1 MAAGAS
7 TPALASASAFR
18 SKQLVGEE
26 LVVCFGLQRRYHLPA
41 IYESADAETVQRCLT
56 LGADSFVA
64 IRELEESAAQG
75 AGAAAAVARAVRSSE
90 EKAAKTTWK
99 LEQELERLRQE
110 RADVVE
116 EAAKLRA
123 EFAGLQATFQDRLE
137 VARLSAAADAERRAI
152 SLESKLGGLYEALN
166 YMKSA
171 EEERVQALLERE
183 AGRRLEL
190 LDAKEA
196 IITVLKVEKERRE
209 VELTTAQEER
219 VQKLLEREAGR
230 RLELLEAKEAIIA
243 VLKVEK
249 ERREVEL
256 AAAQEALLARKGA
269 KANSAIKGQ
278 LGEEEFA
285 ELAAGQ
291 GWRLERTAK
300 ESRSCDYR
308 GEVHGMPVFFEIKAH
323 ERRVQSAEVDKFKRD
338 MNEHP
343 EVGAGV
349 FLALHAGIVGS
360 RVSFWTEYTGDGRL
374 LIFLSDVLGGGEEVT
389 RLHLAAIAQLLEVA
403 VYINKARLAGEGDQL
418 DAYKGR
424 VEAAEKYILTVKER
438 TRELI
443 NTLHSDKRNLLTA
456 LQASYERLAFMIRG
470 LQTDIQMT
478 LGALLGTAVKF
489 DENEEG
495 AAAAKEV
502 VIDDAG
508 ITRECKVEDTAVT
521 VSTTE
526 KPKKRASGSRKAAS
540 GKT

>member
-1 MAAGAS
+1 MVVTAYLNPCGDSLLRMVATG
-7 TPALASASAFR
+7 FK
-18 SKQLVGEE
+18 SKQLVGDE
-26 LVVCFGLQRRYHLPA
+26 LLVCFSLHRNYHLPTV
-41 IYESADAETVQRCLT
+41 YESADADIVQRCLT
-56 LGADSFVA
+56 LGADSFAA
-64 IRELEESAAQG
+64 IRELEESTATQG
-75 AGAAAAVARAVRSSE
+75 IGTAAVARAVRQTE
-90 EKAAKTTWK
+90 EKASKATWK
-99 LEQELERLRQE
+99 LEQELERMRQE
-110 RADVVE
+110 RADATE

-123 EFAGLQATFQDRLE
+123 EFAGLQATFHDRLE
-137 VARLSAAADAERRAI
+137 VARQAAAADAERRAI
-152 SLESKLGGLYEALN
+152 SLESKLSGLQEALN
-166 YMKSA
+166 YMKTA
-171 EEERVQALLERE
+171 EEDRVRALLERE
-183 AGRRLEL
+183 AGRR
-190 LDAKEA
+190 A
-196 IITVLKVEKERRE
+196 
-209 VELTTAQEER
+209 
-219 VQKLLEREAGR
+219 
-230 RLELLEAKEAIIA
+230 ELLEAKEAVIT
-243 VLKVEK
+243 VLKSEK
-249 ERREVEL
+249 ERREAEL

-323 ERRVQSAEVDKFKRD
+323 ERRVQNAEVDKFKRD

-360 RVSFWTEYTGDGRL
+360 RTSFWTEYTGDGRL
-374 LIFLSDVLGGGEEVT
+374 LIFLTDVLGAGEEVT
-389 RLHLAAIAQLLEVA
+389 RLHLAAIGQLLEVA
-403 VYINKARLAGEGDQL
+403 VHINKARLAGEGDQL

-438 TRELI
+438 ARELI

-489 DENEEG
+489 DEEGDEG
-495 AAAAKEV
+495 AGVSGQTKEV
-502 VIDDAG
+502 VIDEAG
-508 ITRECKVEDTAVT
+508 VAVA
-521 VSTTE
+521 TTE
-526 KPKKRASGSRKAAS
+526 KPKKRSSGSRKAAS
-540 GKT
+540 GK

>member
-1 MAAGAS
+1 M
-7 TPALASASAFR
+7 SARPPTHTQSLTSAFR
-18 SKQLVGEE
+18 SKQLVGDE
-26 LVVCFGLQRRYHLPA
+26 LVVCFGLQRSYHLPA
-41 IYESADAETVQRCLT
+41 VYESADAETVQRCLT
-56 LGADSFVA
+56 LGADSFAA

-75 AGAAAAVARAVRSSE
+75 AGAAAAVARAVRSVEDKS
-90 EKAAKTTWK
+90 AKTTWK

-110 RADVVE
+110 RREVVE

-137 VARLSAAADAERRAI
+137 IARLSAAADAERRAI
-152 SLESKLGGLYEALN
+152 SLESKLGGLQEALN
-166 YMKSA
+166 YMKGS
-171 EEERVQALLERE
+171 E
-183 AGRRLEL
+183 
-190 LDAKEA
+190 
-196 IITVLKVEKERRE
+196 
-209 VELTTAQEER
+209 EER

-230 RLELLEAKEAIIA
+230 RAELLEAKEAVIS

-249 ERREVEL
+249 ERREVDL

-308 GEVHGMPVFFEIKAH
+308 GEVRGMPVFFEIKAH

-374 LIFLSDVLGGGEEVT
+374 LIFLSDVLSSGEEVT
-389 RLHLAAIAQLLEVA
+389 RLHLAAIGQLLEVA
-403 VYINKARLAGEGDQL
+403 GHINKARLAGEGDQL

-424 VEAAEKYILTVKER
+424 VEAAEKYILTVKGR
-438 TRELI
+438 VRELI

-489 DENEEG
+489 DEEDEEG
-495 AAAAKEV
+495 AGAVVVSTKEV

-508 ITRECKVEDTAVT
+508 VA

-526 KPKKRASGSRKAAS
+526 KPKKRAGGSRKAAS
-540 GKT
+540 GK